1 MKKII
6 LILGVICALFSTTL
20 FGTTLFGAN
29 SVLKELDLDL
39 KSLYNEST
47 NPKDQNASKLEL
59 KSTKASRAADI
70 TAALKD
76 KQSSRVAEQKT
87 AKNIEQNASTEQ
99 NLAAQITPDE
109 RLKSKIRML
118 IMSDFDKSSKAG
130 IVLVKDANTSAS
142 AKASGFKVVFESSA
156 NNASSASS
164 ADLLISKS
172 DLVLVNA
179 GLDTAFAAASL
190 RINNSAG
197 LPTAFKLDFGSDT
210 KKFRKLLDAY
220 RGAVAAR
227 SVRIFM
233 LGSGEVK
240 SMDESAPASLSSHAI
255 GGLIRAKLHFGG
267 LIISA
272 DLSKISG
279 YSTEQKVNAFLGAG
293 GDIMYFSDSA
303 EASRAAD
310 ILLKATQN
318 GSISNARIN
327 KSFERVG
334 EVFNIKESKPNLP
347 F

>member
-1 MKKII
+1 MKKNI
-6 LILGVICALFSTTL
+6 LILGVVCALFSTTL

-59 KSTKASRAADI
+59 NSTKASRTADI
-70 TAALKD
+70 TAVKKD
-76 KQSSRVAEQKT
+76 KQSSRAAEQET
-87 AKNIEQNASTEQ
+87 AKNIEQNASTKQ

-109 RLKSKIRML
+109 RLRSKIRML

-156 NNASSASS
+156 
-164 ADLLISKS
+164 DIKPSKQWS

-190 RINNSAG
+190 HINNSAG
-197 LPTAFKLDFGSDT
+197 LPTAFKLDFSSDT
-210 KKFRKLLDAY
+210 KKFRKLLDTY

-233 LGSGEVK
+233 LGSGEIK
-240 SMDESAPASLSSHAI
+240 SMDESTPASLSSHAI

-279 YSTEQKVNAFLGAG
+279 YSTEQKVKAFLGAG

-303 EASRAAD
+303 EANRAAD

-334 EVFNIKESKPNLP
+334 KVFNIKESKPNLP

>member
-6 LILGVICALFSTTL
+6 LILGVICALFS
-20 FGTTLFGAN
+20 TTLFGAN

-47 NPKDQNASKLEL
+47 NPKDQNVSKLDL
-59 KSTKASRAADI
+59 NSTKASRAADI
-70 TAALKD
+70 TAVKKD
-76 KQSSRVAEQKT
+76 KQSSRAAEQKT
-87 AKNIEQNASTEQ
+87 AKNIEQNASAEQ

-109 RLKSKIRML
+109 RMRSKIRML

-142 AKASGFKVVFESSA
+142 AKASGFKVVFESST
-156 NNASSASS
+156 NNSSS
-164 ADLLISKS
+164 ADIKPSKQWS

-197 LPTAFKLDFGSDT
+197 LPTAFKLDFSSDT
-210 KKFRKLLDAY
+210 KKFRKLLDTY

-233 LGSGEVK
+233 LGSGEIK

-272 DLSKISG
+272 DLSKILG

-303 EASRAAD
+303 EANRAAD

-327 KSFERVG
+327 KSFERVS

>member
-6 LILGVICALFSTTL
+6 LILGVVCALFS
-20 FGTTLFGAN
+20 TTLFGAN

-39 KSLYNEST
+39 KSLYNESA
-47 NPKDQNASKLEL
+47 NQKDQNASKLEL
-59 KSTKASRAADI
+59 NSTKASRAADI

-76 KQSSRVAEQKT
+76 KQSSRAAEQKT
-87 AKNIEQNASTEQ
+87 AKNIEASAEQ
-99 NLAAQITPDE
+99 NLTAQITPDE

-156 NNASSASS
+156 SS
-164 ADLLISKS
+164 ADLLSSNS

-233 LGSGEVK
+233 LGSG
-240 SMDESAPASLSSHAI
+240 
-255 GGLIRAKLHFGG
+255 
-267 LIISA
+267 
-272 DLSKISG
+272 
-279 YSTEQKVNAFLGAG
+279 
-293 GDIMYFSDSA
+293 
-303 EASRAAD
+303 
-310 ILLKATQN
+310 
-318 GSISNARIN
+318 
-327 KSFERVG
+327 
-334 EVFNIKESKPNLP
+334 
-347 F
+347 

>member
-1 MKKII
+1 MKKNI
-6 LILGVICALFSTTL
+6 LILGVVCALFS
-20 FGTTLFGAN
+20 TTLFGAN

-70 TAALKD
+70 TAVKKD
-76 KQSSRVAEQKT
+76 KQSSRAAEQKT
-87 AKNIEQNASTEQ
+87 AKNIEASAEQ
-99 NLAAQITPDE
+99 NLTAQITPDE

-130 IVLVKDANTSAS
+130 IVLVNDANTSAS

-156 NNASSASS
+156 
-164 ADLLISKS
+164 DIKPSKS

-210 KKFRKLLDAY
+210 KKFRRLLDTY

-233 LGSGEVK
+233 LGSGEIK

>member
-6 LILGVICALFSTTL
+6 LILGAVCAFFS
-20 FGTTLFGAN
+20 TTLFGAN

-39 KSLYNEST
+39 KSLYNESI
-47 NPKDQNASKLEL
+47 NLKDQNASKLEL
-59 KSTKASRAADI
+59 NSTKASRAADI

-76 KQSSRVAEQKT
+76 KQSSRAAEQKT
-87 AKNIEQNASTEQ
+87 AKNIEASAEQ
-99 NLAAQITPDE
+99 NLTAQITPDE

-142 AKASGFKVVFESSA
+142 AKESGFKVVFESST
-156 NNASSASS
+156 SS
-164 ADLLISKS
+164 ADLLLSKS

-179 GLDTAFAAASL
+179 GLDTAFAAARL

-197 LPTAFKLDFGSDT
+197 LPTAFKLDFSSDT
-210 KKFRKLLDAY
+210 KKFRRLLDTY

-233 LGSGEVK
+233 LGDGEIK

-327 KSFERVG
+327 KSFERVS

>member
-6 LILGVICALFSTTL
+6 LILGVVCALFS
-20 FGTTLFGAN
+20 TTLFGAN

-59 KSTKASRAADI
+59 NSTKASRAADI

-76 KQSSRVAEQKT
+76 KQGSRAAEQKT
-87 AKNIEQNASTEQ
+87 AKNIEASAEQ
-99 NLAAQITPDE
+99 NITAQITPDE
-109 RLKSKIRML
+109 RMRSKIRML

-130 IVLVKDANTSAS
+130 IVLVNDANTSAS
-142 AKASGFKVVFESSA
+142 AKASGFKVVFESST
-156 NNASSASS
+156 SS
-164 ADLLISKS
+164 ADLLLSKS

-197 LPTAFKLDFGSDT
+197 LPTAFKLDFSSDT
-210 KKFRKLLDAY
+210 KKFRRLLDTY

-233 LGSGEVK
+233 LGDGEIK

-303 EASRAAD
+303 EANRAAD

>member
-6 LILGVICALFSTTL
+6 LILGVVCALFS
-20 FGTTLFGAN
+20 TTLFGAN

-39 KSLYNEST
+39 KSLYNESIK
-47 NPKDQNASKLEL
+47 PAEQNASKLEL
-59 KSTKASRAADI
+59 NSTKASRAADI

-76 KQSSRVAEQKT
+76 KQSSRAVEQKT
-87 AKNIEQNASTEQ
+87 AKNIEASAEQ
-99 NLAAQITPDE
+99 NITAQITPDE

-130 IVLVKDANTSAS
+130 IVLVNDANTSAS

-156 NNASSASS
+156 
-164 ADLLISKS
+164 DIKPSKS

-190 RINNSAG
+190 HINNSAG

-210 KKFRKLLDAY
+210 KKFRKLLDTY

-233 LGSGEVK
+233 LGSGEIK
-240 SMDESAPASLSSHAI
+240 SMDESTPASLSSHAI

-279 YSTEQKVNAFLGAG
+279 YSTEQKVKAFLGAG

-327 KSFERVG
+327 KSFERVS

>member
-6 LILGVICALFSTTL
+6 LILGVVCALFS
-20 FGTTLFGAN
+20 TTLFGAN

-47 NPKDQNASKLEL
+47 NLKDQNTLKLEL
-59 KSTKASRAADI
+59 NSTKASRAADI

-76 KQSSRVAEQKT
+76 KQSSRAAEQKT
-87 AKNIEQNASTEQ
+87 AKNIEASAEQ
-99 NLAAQITPDE
+99 NLTAQITPDE

-130 IVLVKDANTSAS
+130 IVLVNDANTSAS
-142 AKASGFKVVFESSA
+142 AKESGFKVVFESSA
-156 NNASSASS
+156 NSANT
-164 ADLLISKS
+164 ADLLATNS

-197 LPTAFKLDFGSDT
+197 LPTAFKLDFSSDT
-210 KKFRKLLDAY
+210 KKFRRLLDTY

-233 LGSGEVK
+233 LGSGEIK

>member
-1 MKKII
+1 
-6 LILGVICALFSTTL
+6 
-20 FGTTLFGAN
+20 
-29 SVLKELDLDL
+29 
-39 KSLYNEST
+39 
-47 NPKDQNASKLEL
+47 
-59 KSTKASRAADI
+59 
-70 TAALKD
+70 
-76 KQSSRVAEQKT
+76 
-87 AKNIEQNASTEQ
+87 
-99 NLAAQITPDE
+99 
-109 RLKSKIRML
+109 ML

-130 IVLVKDANTSAS
+130 IVLVNDANTAAS

-156 NNASSASS
+156 
-164 ADLLISKS
+164 DLLPSKS

-190 RINNSAG
+190 HINNSAG

-210 KKFRKLLDAY
+210 KKFRKLLDTY

-233 LGSGEVK
+233 LGSGEIK

-279 YSTEQKVNAFLGAG
+279 YSTEQKVNEFLGAG

-334 EVFNIKESKPNLP
+334 EVFNIKESKPNLS

>member
-6 LILGVICALFSTTL
+6 LILGAVCALFSITL

-39 KSLYNEST
+39 KSLYNESI
-47 NPKDQNASKLEL
+47 NLKDQNASKLEL
-59 KSTKASRAADI
+59 NNTKASRAADI
-70 TAALKD
+70 TAATKY
-76 KQSSRVAEQKT
+76 KQSSRAAEQKT

-109 RLKSKIRML
+109 RMRSKIRML

-156 NNASSASS
+156 
-164 ADLLISKS
+164 DIKPSKQWS

-190 RINNSAG
+190 HINNSAG
-197 LPTAFKLDFGSDT
+197 LPTAFKLDFSSDT
-210 KKFRKLLDAY
+210 KKFRRLLDIY

-233 LGSGEVK
+233 LGDGEIK

-303 EASRAAD
+303 EASRAVD

-334 EVFNIKESKPNLP
+334 KVFNIKESKPNLP

>member
-6 LILGVICALFSTTL
+6 LILGVICALFS
-20 FGTTLFGAN
+20 TTLFGAN

-47 NPKDQNASKLEL
+47 NLKDQNASKLEL
-59 KSTKASRAADI
+59 NSTKASRTADI

-76 KQSSRVAEQKT
+76 KQSSRAAEQKT
-87 AKNIEQNASTEQ
+87 AKNIEASAEQ
-99 NLAAQITPDE
+99 NLTAQIMPDE

-130 IVLVKDANTSAS
+130 IVLVKDANTSAN
-142 AKASGFKVVFESSA
+142 AKASGFKVVLE
-156 NNASSASS
+156 SSASS
-164 ADLLISKS
+164 ADLLSSKS

-197 LPTAFKLDFGSDT
+197 LPTAFKLDFSSDT
-210 KKFRKLLDAY
+210 KKFRSLLDTY

-233 LGSGEVK
+233 LGDGEVR

-279 YSTEQKVNAFLGAG
+279 YSTEQKVKAFLGAG

-303 EASRAAD
+303 EANRAAD

-327 KSFERVG
+327 KSFERVS

>member
-6 LILGVICALFSTTL
+6 LILGVVCALFS
-20 FGTTLFGAN
+20 TTLFGAN

-47 NPKDQNASKLEL
+47 NLKDQNASKLEL
-59 KSTKASRAADI
+59 NSTKASRAADI

-76 KQSSRVAEQKT
+76 KQSSRAAEQKT
-87 AKNIEQNASTEQ
+87 AKNIEASAEQ
-99 NLAAQITPDE
+99 NITAQITPDE

-130 IVLVKDANTSAS
+130 IVLVNDANTSAS

-156 NNASSASS
+156 SS
-164 ADLLISKS
+164 ADLLLSKS

-190 RINNSAG
+190 HINNSAG

-210 KKFRKLLDAY
+210 KKFRKLLDTY

-334 EVFNIKESKPNLP
+334 KVFNIKESKPNLS

>member
-6 LILGVICALFSTTL
+6 LILGVVCALFS
-20 FGTTLFGAN
+20 TTLFGAN

-39 KSLYNEST
+39 KSLYNESIK
-47 NPKDQNASKLEL
+47 PAEQNTLKLEL
-59 KSTKASRAADI
+59 NSTKASRAADI

-87 AKNIEQNASTEQ
+87 AKNIEASAEQ
-99 NLAAQITPDE
+99 NLTAQITPDE

-118 IMSDFDKSSKAG
+118 IMSDFDKSSNAG

-142 AKASGFKVVFESSA
+142 AKASGFKVVFESST
-156 NNASSASS
+156 SS
-164 ADLLISKS
+164 ADLLSSKS

-197 LPTAFKLDFGSDT
+197 LPTAFKLDFSSDT
-210 KKFRKLLDAY
+210 KKFRRLLDTY

-233 LGSGEVK
+233 LGDGEIK

-279 YSTEQKVNAFLGAG
+279 YSTEQKVNAFLSAG

-303 EASRAAD
+303 EASRAVD

>member
-6 LILGVICALFSTTL
+6 LILGVICALFS
-20 FGTTLFGAN
+20 TTLFGAN

-39 KSLYNEST
+39 KSLYNESIK
-47 NPKDQNASKLEL
+47 PAEQNASKLEL
-59 KSTKASRAADI
+59 NSTKASRAADI

-76 KQSSRVAEQKT
+76 KQSSRAAEQKT
-87 AKNIEQNASTEQ
+87 AKNIEASAEQ
-99 NLAAQITPDE
+99 NITAQITPDE
-109 RLKSKIRML
+109 RLRSKIRML

-130 IVLVKDANTSAS
+130 IVLVNDANTSAS
-142 AKASGFKVVFESSA
+142 AKASGFKVVLE
-156 NNASSASS
+156 SSASS
-164 ADLLISKS
+164 ADLLSSKS

-197 LPTAFKLDFGSDT
+197 LPSAFKLDFGGDT
-210 KKFRKLLDAY
+210 KKFRKLLDTY

-327 KSFERVG
+327 KSFERVS
-334 EVFNIKESKPNLP
+334 EVFNIKESKSNLP

>member
-6 LILGVICALFSTTL
+6 LILGVICALFS
-20 FGTTLFGAN
+20 TTLFGAN

-76 KQSSRVAEQKT
+76 KQSSRAAEQKT
-87 AKNIEQNASTEQ
+87 AKNIEASAEQ
-99 NLAAQITPDE
+99 NITAQITPDE

-156 NNASSASS
+156 
-164 ADLLISKS
+164 DIKPSKS

-210 KKFRKLLDAY
+210 KKFRRLLDAY

-233 LGSGEVK
+233 LGSGEIK
-240 SMDESAPASLSSHAI
+240 SMDESAQASLSSHAI

>member
-6 LILGVICALFSTTL
+6 LILGAVCALFS
-20 FGTTLFGAN
+20 TTLFGAN

-47 NPKDQNASKLEL
+47 NLRDQNASKLDL
-59 KSTKASRAADI
+59 NSTKASRAADI
-70 TAALKD
+70 TAVKKD
-76 KQSSRVAEQKT
+76 KQSSRAAEQKT
-87 AKNIEQNASTEQ
+87 AKNIEQNASAEQ
-99 NLAAQITPDE
+99 NLTAQITPDE

-142 AKASGFKVVFESSA
+142 AKASGFKVVLE
-156 NNASSASS
+156 SSASS
-164 ADLLISKS
+164 ADLLLSKS

-190 RINNSAG
+190 HINNSAG
-197 LPTAFKLDFGSDT
+197 LPTAFKLDFGGDT
-210 KKFRKLLDAY
+210 KKFRKLLDTY

-233 LGSGEVK
+233 LGSGEIK

-334 EVFNIKESKPNLP
+334 EVFNIKESKSNLP

>member
-6 LILGVICALFSTTL
+6 LILGVVCALFGTTL
-20 FGTTLFGAN
+20 FSTTLFGAN

-47 NPKDQNASKLEL
+47 NPKDQNVSKLEL
-59 KSTKASRAADI
+59 NSTKASRAADI
-70 TAALKD
+70 TAVKKD
-76 KQSSRVAEQKT
+76 KQSSRAAEQKT

-109 RLKSKIRML
+109 RLRSKICML

-156 NNASSASS
+156 
-164 ADLLISKS
+164 DIKPSKS
-172 DLVLVNA
+172 ALVLVNA
-179 GLDTAFAAASL
+179 GLDTAFAAARL
-190 RINNSAG
+190 HINNSAG

-210 KKFRKLLDAY
+210 KKFRKLLETY

-233 LGSGEVK
+233 LGSGEIK

-327 KSFERVG
+327 KSFERVDK
-334 EVFNIKESKPNLP
+334 VFNIKESKPNLS

>member
-6 LILGVICALFSTTL
+6 SILGVVCALFS
-20 FGTTLFGAN
+20 TTLFGAN

-39 KSLYNEST
+39 RSLYKADT
-47 NPKDQNASKLEL
+47 NLTDQNVSKLDIN
-59 KSTKASRAADI
+59 STKANRAADI
-70 TAALKD
+70 TAAAKSAQPTA
-76 KQSSRVAEQKT
+76 KTAEQ
-87 AKNIEQNASTEQ
+87 NVSTEQ
-99 NLAAQITPDE
+99 NATVQITPDE
-109 RLKSKIRML
+109 RLRSKIRML

-130 IVLVKDANTSAS
+130 IVLLNDANTSAS
-142 AKASGFKVVFESSA
+142 AKASGFKVVVQSSPS
-156 NNASSASS
+156 NA
-164 ADLLISKS
+164 DIKLLPSKQWS
-172 DLVLVNA
+172 DLVLVDA

-197 LPTAFKLDFGSDT
+197 LPTAFKLDFGGDT
-210 KKFRKLLDAY
+210 KKFRKLLDTY

-233 LGSGEVK
+233 LGDGEVR

-303 EASRAAD
+303 EAARAID

-327 KSFERVG
+327 KSFERAG
-334 EVFNIKESKPNLP
+334 EVFNIEKDEPISTLA

>member
-6 LILGVICALFSTTL
+6 LILGVVCALFS
-20 FGTTLFGAN
+20 TTLFGAN

-59 KSTKASRAADI
+59 NSTKASRAADI
-70 TAALKD
+70 TAVKKD
-76 KQSSRVAEQKT
+76 KQSSRAAEQKT
-87 AKNIEQNASTEQ
+87 AKNIEASAEQ
-99 NLAAQITPDE
+99 NLTAQITPDE

-156 NNASSASS
+156 
-164 ADLLISKS
+164 DIKPSKQWS

-210 KKFRKLLDAY
+210 KKFRKLLDTY

-233 LGSGEVK
+233 LGSGEIK

-303 EASRAAD
+303 EANRAAD

>member
-6 LILGVICALFSTTL
+6 LILGVVCALFS
-20 FGTTLFGAN
+20 TTLFGAN

-39 KSLYNEST
+39 KSLYNESI
-47 NPKDQNASKLEL
+47 NLKDQNASKLEL
-59 KSTKASRAADI
+59 NSTKASRAADI

-76 KQSSRVAEQKT
+76 KQSSRAAEQKT
-87 AKNIEQNASTEQ
+87 AKNIEQNASAEQ
-99 NLAAQITPDE
+99 NLTAQITPDE

-156 NNASSASS
+156 
-164 ADLLISKS
+164 DIKPSKS

-179 GLDTAFAAASL
+179 GLDTAFAAARL
-190 RINNSAG
+190 HINNSAG
-197 LPTAFKLDFGSDT
+197 LPTAFKLDFSSDT
-210 KKFRKLLDAY
+210 KKFRKLLDTY

-233 LGSGEVK
+233 LGSGEIK

>member
-6 LILGVICALFSTTL
+6 LILVAVCALFS
-20 FGTTLFGAN
+20 TTLFGAN

-47 NPKDQNASKLEL
+47 NLKDQNASKLEL

-76 KQSSRVAEQKT
+76 KQSIRAAEQKT
-87 AKNIEQNASTEQ
+87 AKNIEASVEQ
-99 NLAAQITPDE
+99 NITAQITPDE

-130 IVLVKDANTSAS
+130 IVLVNDANTSAS
-142 AKASGFKVVFESSA
+142 AKASDFKVVFESSA
-156 NNASSASS
+156 SSANT
-164 ADLLISKS
+164 ADLLATNS

-179 GLDTAFAAASL
+179 GFDTAFAAASL
-190 RINNSAG
+190 HINNSAG
-197 LPTAFKLDFGSDT
+197 LPTAFKLDFSSDT
-210 KKFRKLLDAY
+210 KKFRKLLDTY

-233 LGSGEVK
+233 LGSGEIK

-303 EASRAAD
+303 EANKAAD

>member
-6 LILGVICALFSTTL
+6 LILGAVCALFGTTL
-20 FGTTLFGAN
+20 FSTTLFGAN

-47 NPKDQNASKLEL
+47 NPKDQNVSKLDL
-59 KSTKASRAADI
+59 NSTKASRAADI
-70 TAALKD
+70 TAVKKD
-76 KQSSRVAEQKT
+76 KQSSRAAEQKT
-87 AKNIEQNASTEQ
+87 AKNIEQNASAEQ

-109 RLKSKIRML
+109 RMRSKIRML

-142 AKASGFKVVFESSA
+142 AKASGFKAVFESSA
-156 NNASSASS
+156 
-164 ADLLISKS
+164 DIKPSKQWS

-190 RINNSAG
+190 HINNSAG

-210 KKFRKLLDAY
+210 KKFRKLLDTY

-233 LGSGEVK
+233 LGDGEVK

>member
-6 LILGVICALFSTTL
+6 LILGVVCALFS
-20 FGTTLFGAN
+20 TTLFGAN

-39 KSLYNEST
+39 KSLYNESA
-47 NPKDQNASKLEL
+47 NQKDQNASKLDL
-59 KSTKASRAADI
+59 NSTKASRAADI

-76 KQSSRVAEQKT
+76 KQSSRAAEQKT
-87 AKNIEQNASTEQ
+87 AKNIEASAEQ
-99 NLAAQITPDE
+99 NLTAQITPDE

-142 AKASGFKVVFESSA
+142 AKESGFKVVFESSA
-156 NNASSASS
+156 SS
-164 ADLLISKS
+164 ADLLSSKS

-197 LPTAFKLDFGSDT
+197 LPTAFKLDFSSDT
-210 KKFRKLLDAY
+210 KKFRKLLETY

-233 LGSGEVK
+233 LGSGEIK

-303 EASRAAD
+303 EASRAVD

-334 EVFNIKESKPNLP
+334 EVFNIKESKPDLP

>member
-6 LILGVICALFSTTL
+6 LILGAVCALFSTTL
-20 FGTTLFGAN
+20 FSTTLFGAN

-47 NPKDQNASKLEL
+47 NLKDQNASKLEL
-59 KSTKASRAADI
+59 NSTKASRAADI
-70 TAALKD
+70 TAVKKD
-76 KQSSRVAEQKT
+76 KQSSRAAEQKT
-87 AKNIEQNASTEQ
+87 AKNIEQNASAEQ

-109 RLKSKIRML
+109 RLRSKIRML

-156 NNASSASS
+156 
-164 ADLLISKS
+164 DIKPSKS

-190 RINNSAG
+190 HINNSAG

-210 KKFRKLLDAY
+210 KKFRKLLDTY
-220 RGAVAAR
+220 RGAVATR

-233 LGSGEVK
+233 LGSGEIK
-240 SMDESAPASLSSHAI
+240 SMDESTPASLSSHAI

-303 EASRAAD
+303 EANRAAD

-327 KSFERVG
+327 KSFERVS

>member
-6 LILGVICALFSTTL
+6 LILGAVCAFFS
-20 FGTTLFGAN
+20 TTLFGAN

-39 KSLYNEST
+39 KSLYNESI
-47 NPKDQNASKLEL
+47 NLKDQNASKLEL
-59 KSTKASRAADI
+59 NSTKASRAADI

-76 KQSSRVAEQKT
+76 KQSSRAAEQKT
-87 AKNIEQNASTEQ
+87 AKNIEASAEQ
-99 NLAAQITPDE
+99 NLTAQITPDE
-109 RLKSKIRML
+109 RMRSKIRML

-130 IVLVKDANTSAS
+130 IVLVNDANTSAS
-142 AKASGFKVVFESSA
+142 AKESGFKVVFESST
-156 NNASSASS
+156 SS
-164 ADLLISKS
+164 ADLLLSKS

-179 GLDTAFAAASL
+179 GLDTAFAAARL

-197 LPTAFKLDFGSDT
+197 LPTAFKLDFSSDT
-210 KKFRKLLDAY
+210 KKFRKLLDTY

-233 LGSGEVK
+233 LGSGEIK

-334 EVFNIKESKPNLP
+334 EVFDIKESKPNLP

>member
-20 FGTTLFGAN
+20 FSTTLFGAN

-47 NPKDQNASKLEL
+47 NLKDQNASKLEL
-59 KSTKASRAADI
+59 NSTKASRAADI

-76 KQSSRVAEQKT
+76 KQSSRAAEQKT
-87 AKNIEQNASTEQ
+87 AKNIEASAEQ
-99 NLAAQITPDE
+99 NLTAQITPDE

-156 NNASSASS
+156 SS
-164 ADLLISKS
+164 ADLLSSKS

-197 LPTAFKLDFGSDT
+197 LPTAFKLDFSSDT
-210 KKFRKLLDAY
+210 KKFRKLLDTY

-233 LGSGEVK
+233 LGDGEVK

-293 GDIMYFSDSA
+293 GDIMYFSDST

-327 KSFERVG
+327 KSFERVS

>member
-6 LILGVICALFSTTL
+6 LILGVVCALFS
-20 FGTTLFGAN
+20 TTLFGAN

-59 KSTKASRAADI
+59 NSTKASRAADI

-87 AKNIEQNASTEQ
+87 AKNIEASAEQ
-99 NLAAQITPDE
+99 NLTAQITPDE

-142 AKASGFKVVFESSA
+142 AKESGFKVVFESSA
-156 NNASSASS
+156 SS
-164 ADLLISKS
+164 ADLLPTNS
-172 DLVLVNA
+172 DLALVNA
-179 GLDTAFAAASL
+179 GLDTAFAVASL

-197 LPTAFKLDFGSDT
+197 LPTAFKLDFSSDT
-210 KKFRKLLDAY
+210 KKFRRLLDTY

-233 LGSGEVK
+233 LGDGEIK

>member
-6 LILGVICALFSTTL
+6 LILGVVCALFS
-20 FGTTLFGAN
+20 TTLFGAN

-59 KSTKASRAADI
+59 NSTKASRAADI
-70 TAALKD
+70 TAVKKD
-76 KQSSRVAEQKT
+76 KQSSRAAEQKT
-87 AKNIEQNASTEQ
+87 AKNIEASAEQ
-99 NLAAQITPDE
+99 NITAQITPDE

-156 NNASSASS
+156 NSANN
-164 ADLLISKS
+164 ADLLLSKS

-190 RINNSAG
+190 RINNNAG
-197 LPTAFKLDFGSDT
+197 LPTAFKLDFSSDT
-210 KKFRKLLDAY
+210 KKFRKLLDTY

-233 LGSGEVK
+233 LGSGEIK

-279 YSTEQKVNAFLGAG
+279 YSTEQKVNAFLAAG

-334 EVFNIKESKPNLP
+334 KVFNIKESKPNLP

>member
-6 LILGVICALFSTTL
+6 LILGVVCALFS
-20 FGTTLFGAN
+20 TTLFGAN

-39 KSLYNEST
+39 KSLYNESIK
-47 NPKDQNASKLEL
+47 PADQNASKLEL
-59 KSTKASRAADI
+59 NSTKASRVADI

-76 KQSSRVAEQKT
+76 KQSSRAAEQKT
-87 AKNIEQNASTEQ
+87 AKNIEASVEQ
-99 NLAAQITPDE
+99 NLTAQITSDE

-118 IMSDFDKSSKAG
+118 IMSDFDKNSKAG
-130 IVLVKDANTSAS
+130 IVLVNDANTSAS

-156 NNASSASS
+156 NNASSVNN
-164 ADLLISKS
+164 ADLLLSKS

-190 RINNSAG
+190 HINNSAG

-210 KKFRKLLDAY
+210 KKFRRLLDTY

-233 LGSGEVK
+233 LGSGEIR

-279 YSTEQKVNAFLGAG
+279 YSTEQKVKAFLGAG

>member
-6 LILGVICALFSTTL
+6 LILGVVCALFS
-20 FGTTLFGAN
+20 TTLFGAN

-39 KSLYNEST
+39 KSLYNESI
-47 NPKDQNASKLEL
+47 NLKDQNASKLEL
-59 KSTKASRAADI
+59 NSTKASRAADI

-76 KQSSRVAEQKT
+76 KQSSRAAEQKT
-87 AKNIEQNASTEQ
+87 AKNIEASAEQ
-99 NLAAQITPDE
+99 NLTAQITPDE

-118 IMSDFDKSSKAG
+118 IMSDFDKSSRAG

-156 NNASSASS
+156 SS
-164 ADLLISKS
+164 ADLLSSKS

-197 LPTAFKLDFGSDT
+197 LPTAFKLDFGGDT
-210 KKFRKLLDAY
+210 KKFRRLLDTY

-233 LGSGEVK
+233 LGSGEIK
-240 SMDESAPASLSSHAI
+240 SMDESTPASLSSHAI

>member
-6 LILGVICALFSTTL
+6 LILGAVCALFS
-20 FGTTLFGAN
+20 TTLFGAN

-47 NPKDQNASKLEL
+47 NPKDQNVSKLEL
-59 KSTKASRAADI
+59 NSTKASRAADI

-76 KQSSRVAEQKT
+76 KQSSRAAEQKT
-87 AKNIEQNASTEQ
+87 AKNIEASAEQ
-99 NLAAQITPDE
+99 NLTAQITPDE

-156 NNASSASS
+156 SS
-164 ADLLISKS
+164 ADLLSSKS

-197 LPTAFKLDFGSDT
+197 LPTAFKLDFSSDT
-210 KKFRKLLDAY
+210 KKFRRLLDAY

-233 LGSGEVK
+233 LGDGEVK

-303 EASRAAD
+303 EASRAVD

-334 EVFNIKESKPNLP
+334 KVFNIKESKPNLP

>member
-6 LILGVICALFSTTL
+6 LILGAVCALFS
-20 FGTTLFGAN
+20 TTLFGAN

-47 NPKDQNASKLEL
+47 NLKDQNASKLEL

-76 KQSSRVAEQKT
+76 KQSSKAAEQKT
-87 AKNIEQNASTEQ
+87 AKNIEASAEQ
-99 NLAAQITPDE
+99 NITAQITPDE
-109 RLKSKIRML
+109 RMRSKIRML

-130 IVLVKDANTSAS
+130 IVLVNDANTSAS

-156 NNASSASS
+156 SS
-164 ADLLISKS
+164 ADLLLSKS

-179 GLDTAFAAASL
+179 GLDTAFAAARL

-210 KKFRKLLDAY
+210 KKFRKLLDTY

-233 LGSGEVK
+233 LGDGEIK

-327 KSFERVG
+327 KSFERVS

>member
-20 FGTTLFGAN
+20 FGAN
-29 SVLKELDLDL
+29 SVLEELDLDL
-39 KSLYNEST
+39 KSLYNGSI
-47 NPKDQNASKLEL
+47 NLKDQNASKLEL
-59 KSTKASRAADI
+59 NSTKASRAADI

-87 AKNIEQNASTEQ
+87 AKNIEASAEQ
-99 NLAAQITPDE
+99 NLTAQITPDE

-142 AKASGFKVVFESSA
+142 AKESGFKVVFESSA
-156 NNASSASS
+156 NNA
-164 ADLLISKS
+164 DLLLSKS

-197 LPTAFKLDFGSDT
+197 LPTAFKLDFSSDT
-210 KKFRKLLDAY
+210 KKFRKLLDTY

-233 LGSGEVK
+233 LGSGEIK

>member
-6 LILGVICALFSTTL
+6 LILGVVCALFS
-20 FGTTLFGAN
+20 TTLFGAN

-59 KSTKASRAADI
+59 NSTKASRAADI

-76 KQSSRVAEQKT
+76 KQSSRAAEQKT
-87 AKNIEQNASTEQ
+87 AKNIEASAEQ
-99 NLAAQITPDE
+99 NLTAQIMPDE

-130 IVLVKDANTSAS
+130 IVLVKDANTSAN

-156 NNASSASS
+156 SS
-164 ADLLISKS
+164 ADLLSSKS

-197 LPTAFKLDFGSDT
+197 LPTAFKLDFSSDT
-210 KKFRKLLDAY
+210 KKFRKLLDTY

-233 LGSGEVK
+233 LGSGEIK

>member
-6 LILGVICALFSTTL
+6 LILGAVCALFGTTL
-20 FGTTLFGAN
+20 FSTTLFGAN

-47 NPKDQNASKLEL
+47 NPKDQNVSKLEL
-59 KSTKASRAADI
+59 NSTKASRAADI
-70 TAALKD
+70 TAVKKD
-76 KQSSRVAEQKT
+76 KQSSRAAEQKT

-109 RLKSKIRML
+109 RLRSKIRML

-156 NNASSASS
+156 
-164 ADLLISKS
+164 DIKPSKS

-190 RINNSAG
+190 HINNSAG
-197 LPTAFKLDFGSDT
+197 LPTAFKLDFSSDT
-210 KKFRKLLDAY
+210 KKFRKLLDTY

-233 LGSGEVK
+233 LGSGEIK

-279 YSTEQKVNAFLGAG
+279 YSTEQKVKAFLGAG

>member
-6 LILGVICALFSTTL
+6 LILGVVCALFS
-20 FGTTLFGAN
+20 TTLFGAN

-39 KSLYNEST
+39 KSLYNESA
-47 NPKDQNASKLEL
+47 NQKDQNASKLEL
-59 KSTKASRAADI
+59 NSTKASRAADI

-76 KQSSRVAEQKT
+76 KQSNMAAEQKT
-87 AKNIEQNASTEQ
+87 AKNIEASAEQ
-99 NLAAQITPDE
+99 NLTAQIMPDE

-156 NNASSASS
+156 SS
-164 ADLLISKS
+164 ADLLLSKS

-179 GLDTAFAAASL
+179 GLDTAFAAARL

-210 KKFRKLLDAY
+210 KKFRKLLDTY

-233 LGSGEVK
+233 LGDGEIK

-279 YSTEQKVNAFLGAG
+279 YSTEQKVNAFLSAG

-334 EVFNIKESKPNLP
+334 KVFNIKESKSNLP

>member
-1 MKKII
+1 MKKNI
-6 LILGVICALFSTTL
+6 LILGVICALFS
-20 FGTTLFGAN
+20 TTLFGAN

-39 KSLYNEST
+39 KSLYNESA
-47 NPKDQNASKLEL
+47 NLKDQNASKLEL
-59 KSTKASRAADI
+59 NSTKASRAADI
-70 TAALKD
+70 TAALTEG
-76 KQSSRVAEQKT
+76 QSSRAAEQKT
-87 AKNIEQNASTEQ
+87 AKNIEQNASTKQ
-99 NLAAQITPDE
+99 NLAEQITPDE
-109 RLKSKIRML
+109 RLRSKIRML

-130 IVLVKDANTSAS
+130 IVLVKDANTSA
-142 AKASGFKVVFESSA
+142 KASGFKVVFESSA
-156 NNASSASS
+156 
-164 ADLLISKS
+164 DLLPSKS

-197 LPTAFKLDFGSDT
+197 LPTAFKLDFSSDT
-210 KKFRKLLDAY
+210 KKFRKLLDTY

-233 LGSGEVK
+233 LGSGEIK

-327 KSFERVG
+327 KSFERMS

>member
-6 LILGVICALFSTTL
+6 LILGVVCALFSTTL
-20 FGTTLFGAN
+20 FSTTLFGAN

-39 KSLYNEST
+39 KSLYNESA
-47 NPKDQNASKLEL
+47 NQKDQNASKLEL
-59 KSTKASRAADI
+59 NSTKASRAADI

-76 KQSSRVAEQKT
+76 KQSNMAAEQKT
-87 AKNIEQNASTEQ
+87 AKNIEASAEQ
-99 NLAAQITPDE
+99 NLTAQITPDE

-142 AKASGFKVVFESSA
+142 AKESGFKVVFESSA
-156 NNASSASS
+156 SS
-164 ADLLISKS
+164 ADLLLSKS

-179 GLDTAFAAASL
+179 GLDTAFAAARL

-197 LPTAFKLDFGSDT
+197 LPTAFKLDFSSDT
-210 KKFRKLLDAY
+210 KKFRRLLDTY

-233 LGSGEVK
+233 LGSGEIR

>member
-6 LILGVICALFSTTL
+6 LILGVICALFS
-20 FGTTLFGAN
+20 TTLFGAN

-47 NPKDQNASKLEL
+47 NLKDQNASKLEL
-59 KSTKASRAADI
+59 NSTKASRTADI

-76 KQSSRVAEQKT
+76 KQSSRAAEQKT
-87 AKNIEQNASTEQ
+87 AKNIEASAEQ
-99 NLAAQITPDE
+99 NLTAQITPDE

-142 AKASGFKVVFESSA
+142 AKESGFKVVFESSA
-156 NNASSASS
+156 SS
-164 ADLLISKS
+164 ADLLPPKG

-210 KKFRKLLDAY
+210 KKFRRLLDTY

-233 LGSGEVK
+233 LGDGEVK
-240 SMDESAPASLSSHAI
+240 SMDESTPASLSSHAI

>member
-6 LILGVICALFSTTL
+6 LILGVVCALFS
-20 FGTTLFGAN
+20 TTLFGAN

-39 KSLYNEST
+39 KSLYNESI
-47 NPKDQNASKLEL
+47 NLKDQNASKLEL
-59 KSTKASRAADI
+59 NNTKASRAADI
-70 TAALKD
+70 TAVKKD
-76 KQSSRVAEQKT
+76 KQSSRAAEQKT
-87 AKNIEQNASTEQ
+87 AKNIEQNASAEQ

-109 RLKSKIRML
+109 RLRSKICML

-130 IVLVKDANTSAS
+130 IVLVNDANASAS
-142 AKASGFKVVFESSA
+142 AKTSGFKVVFESSA
-156 NNASSASS
+156 SS
-164 ADLLISKS
+164 ADLLLSKS

-179 GLDTAFAAASL
+179 GFDTAFAAASL
-190 RINNSAG
+190 HINNSAG

-210 KKFRKLLDAY
+210 KKFRKLLDTY

-233 LGSGEVK
+233 LGSGEIK

-279 YSTEQKVNAFLGAG
+279 YSTEQKVKAFLGAG

-303 EASRAAD
+303 EASRAVD

-334 EVFNIKESKPNLP
+334 KVFNIKESKPNLS